1 MHFFKN
7 SIMYFGFWILM
18 GFTLFKVI
26 SLRIS
31 EVDDL
36 ASVDYQWW

>member
-1 MHFFKN
+1 MILETKINYLKN
-7 SIMYFGFWILM
+7 KLC
-18 GFTLFKVI
+18 LI